1 LLIVV
6 GAAAIHAAVA
16 GAVYVIQVAVA
27 VFPHAGLVAATAAVA
42 GHDRRLRHGAA
53 VAVRRVIGADGF
65 LRVLKQRE
73 EYDVITIAET
83 WVYEDIYR
91 DNAKIA
97 RFIWRKETRQK
108 QRAEWYHDLPAPLSL
123 SFPSE

>member
-1 LLIVV
+1 
-6 GAAAIHAAVA
+6 
-16 GAVYVIQVAVA
+16 
-27 VFPHAGLVAATAAVA
+27 
-42 GHDRRLRHGAA
+42 
-53 VAVRRVIGADGF
+53 VRRVIGADGF